1 MEDFLKIISHVRRF
15 KTATKELTIEELSEV
30 KAKIE
35 KIIEAR
41 TAEEAKEKQRNAE
54 KEQKIE
60 KYREML
66 AADGI
71 APGELVAELPAK
83 KGKRAPRPAKYKI
96 TDESGNTIT
105 WTGQGRMPN
114 VFKARV
120 QAGESINSFLIK

>member
-1 MEDFLKIISHVRRF
+1 MEDFLKIIGHARRF
-15 KTATKELTIEELSEV
+15 KTATKDLSLEDLTEM

-35 KIIEAR
+35 KIIEDR
-41 TAEEAKEKQRNAE
+41 ISEEAETKRQNIE

-71 APGELVAELPAK
+71 ALDELVMEAPVK
-83 KGKRAPRPAKYKI
+83 KGKRPPRPAKYEIK
-96 TDESGNTIT
+96 DKSGKAIT

-114 VFKARV
+114 VFKARI
-120 QAGESINSFLIK
+120 QAGESIDSFLIK